1 MKLKPS
7 IQLALCALLCC
18 QSLAHAQD
26 IDKELSDLAEKLATQ
41 VKEHNNKKI
50 TVLDFTDL
58 EGVSSELGRYIA
70 EELTV
75 DLVMG
80 KRGFAVLDRANLK
93 SILAEHK
100 LTASGLVNP
109 DDAKKLGQFAGVDA
123 LILGTITPKDAD
135 FTLTAKIITTETAE
149 VVGAAKAKFKSN
161 KDIEKLLEHA
171 TTPGKGGGVVQEDTA
186 KVVKSFGDLRVE
198 LRSLKI
204 ANNDVLMTMTL
215 VNQNTRRSI
224 WVAHNSDRQGLVKGR
239 LSDSNGTEYNA
250 RTGELS
256 GIPVGHPQQR
266 GFSPATQI
274 KPAESAFATVKFLS
288 LNYQPATRG
297 LYSIQLEFLLG
308 HDFGTP
314 TANVTA
320 HNFVAKIETD

>member
-7 IQLALCALLCC
+7 IPLTLCALLCC
-18 QSLAHAQD
+18 QSLVHAQD
-26 IDKELSDLAEKLATQ
+26 IDKELSDLAEKLATKI
-41 VKEHNNKKI
+41 KEHDNKKI

-123 LILGTITPKDAD
+123 LILGTITPRDDD
-135 FTLTAKIITTETAE
+135 FTLNAKIITTETAE
-149 VVGAAKAKFKSN
+149 VLGAAKAKFKSDKN
-161 KDIEKLLEHA
+161 LEKLLA
-171 TTPGKGGGVVQEDTA
+171 RVTTPGKGGGVPQEDTA

-204 ANNDVLMTMTL
+204 ANNDVLLTMML
-215 VNQNTRRSI
+215 VNRNTHRSI
-224 WVAHNSDRQGLVKGR
+224 WVAHSPDRQGLAKGR
-239 LSDSNGTEYNA
+239 LFDSNGTEYNA

-256 GIPVGHPQQR
+256 GIPVGHYQQR
-266 GFSPATQI
+266 GFSPAAQI

-288 LNYQPATRG
+288 LNYQPAARG
-297 LYSIQLEFLLG
+297 VYNIQLEFLLG
-308 HDFGTP
+308 HDFGTSA
-314 TANVTA
+314 ANVTTL
-320 HNFVAKIETD
+320 NLVTKIETD